1 MLRVTLTDVES
12 IAGFLEGR
20 SASEDSISSVKSA
33 HWLTLP
39 TAEAWISSTWGELQ
53 SHLIAQLIPGVD
65 RTADLSGQ
73 IDEAL
78 YWLAMREV
86 RIENPVEVRAYLLRY
101 SDLLLVIPA
110 IWKKAVALLS
120 PSTQFSLAL
129 YRDPEIQDEYLT
141 LYARQQKYE
150 EGILDLIHTINVE
163 CEELLSQFSGWF
175 ITTTDFRR
183 PK

>member
-1 MLRVTLTDVES
+1 MFGVTLTDVDS

-20 SASEDSISSVKSA
+20 SASNDSISPEKSA
-33 HWLTLP
+33 HPLILP
-39 TAEAWISSTWGELQ
+39 TAETWISSTWGEWQ
-53 SHLIAQLIPGVD
+53 SHLIARLILGAD
-65 RTADLSGQ
+65 RTADLTGQ
-73 IDEAL
+73 IDEVL
-78 YWLAMREV
+78 YWLAIRDV
-86 RIENPVEVRAYLLRY
+86 RIENPVDVRAYLLQY

-110 IWKKAVALLS
+110 IWKRAVALLS

-150 EGILDLIHTINVE
+150 GGILDLIHTINIE

>member
-1 MLRVTLTDVES
+1 MLGATLTDAEF
-12 IAGFLEGR
+12 IAGFLKGI
-20 SASEDSISSVKSA
+20 SASKEDISSEKDA
-33 HWLTLP
+33 HRLILL
-39 TAEAWISSTWGELQ
+39 TAETWISPTGSEWQ
-53 SHLIAQLIPGVD
+53 SRPISQLVLGAD
-65 RTADLSGQ
+65 RTADLTGQ
-73 IDEAL
+73 IDDVL
-78 YWLAMREV
+78 NWLVVRDV
-86 RIENPVEVRAYLLRY
+86 RIENPVDIRAYLLRY
-101 SDLLLVIPA
+101 SDLLLIIPT

-141 LYARQQKYE
+141 FYARQQKYE

>member
-1 MLRVTLTDVES
+1 MHGVTLTDVES

-20 SASEDSISSVKSA
+20 SASKDSISSEKEA
-33 HWLTLP
+33 HRLTLP
-39 TAEAWISSTWGELQ
+39 TAETWISLTCSEWQ
-53 SHLIAQLIPGVD
+53 SRLIAQLIPGAY
-65 RTADLSGQ
+65 RTADLTGQ
-73 IDEAL
+73 IDEVL
-78 YWLAMREV
+78 NWLVVRDV
-86 RIENPVEVRAYLLRY
+86 RIENPVDVRAYLLRY
-101 SDLLLVIPA
+101 SDLLLVIPT

-150 EGILDLIHTINVE
+150 KGILDLIHTINVE